1 MKWCVKSLLSSSG
14 LYLFVLSSFSSAIA
28 APALTVLDNSNQI
41 FLAQSS
47 NPNPNR
53 DRFIP
58 SESEDLLP
66 ETIEPDEA
74 PSEVSEPDTRTRPPG
89 NLDLDPN
96 QPITVNT
103 IEVEPS
109 QVFDQAQLEAIV
121 QDLEGTT
128 VPLSEIVRRVNEIT
142 GLYVNEGYITSYAQL
157 NRQSL
162 EAGNG
167 NLVVEI
173 IEGSVTVEVEETDRL
188 NPSYVRSRIELGTDQ
203 PLNVNELEDQLRL
216 LEANPLI
223 ENVEATLKP
232 KAEGEVGQSILAV
245 KVTEADSFSGNAYID
260 NYSPPS
266 VGGERIGAKLSFAN
280 LTGLGDT
287 ISAEYY
293 RTTIGGS
300 ETADF
305 LYRVP
310 VNAKNG
316 TVQLRVVLND
326 NEIMEEPFEDLDIEG
341 NSKRYELSYRQPI
354 YRTFEEEFA
363 LSVGFAFRKGQSF
376 VAGVPFSFQDGL
388 GDGTSRTRVI
398 KLGQDYVRRQQTGA
412 WAVRSQFNIGI
423 DIAGATNNEGSTPDS
438 QFVSWLLQAQRVQV
452 LNPNNFLVVQAD
464 LQLTPDSLLPSEQF
478 IIGGGQSVRGYRQNV
493 RGGDNGFRLSVEDRI
508 TLERDEAGNP
518 TLQISPFIEMGSV
531 WNSDDSSNSLP
542 DQRFILGIGSGILWQ
557 PISNLEVRVDYGLP
571 LVDLDDRGDD
581 IQDDGIYFSTN
592 YSF

>member
-1 MKWCVKSLLSSSG
+1 MQWCLKSVLSSG
-14 LYLFVLSSFSSAIA
+14 LYLVIVNSVGSAIA
-28 APALTVLDNSNQI
+28 APELTGFDNSNRDSI
-41 FLAQSS
+41 LLTQSS
-47 NPNPNR
+47 DPNPNR

-58 SESEDLLP
+58 SDSEDQPP
-66 ETIEPDEA
+66 ETVD
-74 PSEVSEPDTRTRPPG
+74 PSEISEPSVRPISPENL
-89 NLDLDPN
+89 NLDPK

-103 IEVEPS
+103 IEVES
-109 QVFDQAQLEAIV
+109 SRVFDQAQLEAIV

-128 VPLSEIVRRVNEIT
+128 VPLAEIVRAVNEIT
-142 GLYVNEGYITSYAQL
+142 GLYVSQGYITSYAQL

-162 EAGNG
+162 AEGNG
-167 NLVVEI
+167 NLVIEI

-188 NPSYVRSRIELGTDQ
+188 NPSYVRSRVELGTDQ
-203 PLNVNELEDQLRL
+203 PLNVNKLEDQLRL

-223 ENVEATLKP
+223 DNVEATLKP
-232 KAEGEVGQSILAV
+232 KEEGVVGESILAI
-245 KVTEADSFSGNAYID
+245 KVTETEPFFGNAYID

-280 LTGLGDT
+280 LTGVGDT

-293 RTTIGGS
+293 QTFNGGS
-300 ETADF
+300 QTADF
-305 LYRVP
+305 LYRIP

-316 TVQLRVVLND
+316 TIQLRAVLND
-326 NEIMEEPFEDLDIEG
+326 NEITEDPFDELDIEG
-341 NSKRYELSYRQPI
+341 DSERYELSYRQPL
-354 YRTFEEEFA
+354 YRTFQEEFA
-363 LSVGFAFRKGQSF
+363 LSAGFAFRDGQSF
-376 VAGVPFSFQDGL
+376 VAGVPFSFQDGPQE
-388 GDGTSRTRVI
+388 GTSRTSVL
-398 KLGQDYVRRQQTGA
+398 KLGQDYVRRQASGA
-412 WAVRSQFNIGI
+412 WAIRSQFNIGL
-423 DIAGATNNEGSTPDS
+423 DIFDATNNEGSTPDS

-452 LNPNNFLVVQAD
+452 LSPNNFLVVQAD

-478 IIGGGQSVRGYRQNV
+478 IIGGGQSVRGFRQNV

-518 TLQISPFIEMGSV
+518 TLQVSPFVEMGSV
-531 WNSDDSSNSLP
+531 WNSDDNPNSLP
-542 DQRFILGIGSGILWQ
+542 DQTFIIGIGSGVLWQ